1 MCLDQGESVM
11 WTLLIVSIVFATDD
25 TIEPRV
31 TEYGRYKTKQE
42 CFVEWYKVSSEFT
55 QGETAWC
62 EGTDE

>member
-1 MCLDQGESVM
+1 M
-11 WTLLIVSIVFATDD
+11 WTLLIVSMVFATDD

-31 TEYGRYKTKQE
+31 TEYSKYETKQE